1 MSGLRQSTGVET
13 AGCEWRYL
21 LLVMQAG
28 NDDDDLAVWRLPYT
42 GYGSLIVSSKPEAWD
57 TAAGRL

>member
-28 NDDDDLAVWRLPYT
+28 NDDDDDT
-42 GYGSLIVSSKPEAWD
+42 GYGSLIVSSKPEAWYGSWSVI
-57 TAAGRL
+57 TTRQH